1 MPHTGWGSEARQQ
14 VEFQPAVFWLPIYSI
29 TAVLS
34 VWLPLLLSLLP
45 LAPPPPLPLKGT
57 LLRWTVCVT
66 RWAGHTQWDTQLSGC
81 PCVYTCV
88 SVFAVSTLGSLSS
101 LHMKMYF
108 KWCVLSPLS
117 LHTHTHK
124 HEHSYHIS
132 VILLSGEQREEVE
145 LQADGYVCLPICP
158 WHDQLISGLI
168 HCHHGLIT
176 FPFKMLMVFYRPPS
190 SFPSVAA
197 FLWCV
202 REQRCVFVLRKQ

>member
-117 LHTHTHK
+117 LHTHTNMNT
-124 HEHSYHIS
+124 
-132 VILLSGEQREEVE
+132 VITSQWSSSAGSRERRWS
-145 LQADGYVCLPICP
+145 CR
-158 WHDQLISGLI
+158 
-168 HCHHGLIT
+168 
-176 FPFKMLMVFYRPPS
+176 LMDMFVY
-190 SFPSVAA
+190 
-197 FLWCV
+197 L
-202 REQRCVFVLRKQ
+202 FVLDMINWSAG